1 MSRVNG
7 VKTVRQYCA
16 SLKTWLATSRVVPH
30 AHADTVQFVD
40 IDLDAMASPL
50 RDGAAFEPLGDPWR
64 TQPAVRRKP
73 SS

>member
-1 MSRVNG
+1 MPRVNG

-16 SLKTWLATSRVVPH
+16 NLKTWLATSRVMPRG
-30 AHADTVQFVD
+30 HADTVQFVD
-40 IDLDAMASPL
+40 IDLDAMASPP
-50 RDGAAFEPLGDPWR
+50 REGAFEPLGDPWR